1 MKPHVTQRD
10 PTPTE
15 QGEHPNRVSSYVTLL
30 LGKEM
35 QPFFRGEPKSDCNA
49 VLSRKAAR
57 VQVANGATNFVSAA
71 RLLVC
76 PYVCI
81 SMYGCLQPTWPSGL
95 CVCVCVHACVYACMS
110 AYLSFC
116 LSVSPSGPIC
126 VGMHVLCRQTC
137 LVSIISCTGKCRC
150 LYFVP
155 LAACSLAS
163 VSFGLRRSLM
173 YVLYS
178 A

>member
-1 MKPHVTQRD
+1 MKPHDTQRD

-30 LGKEM
+30 LGKET
-35 QPFFRGEPKSDCNA
+35 QPFFRGEPKSDYNA

-57 VQVANGATNFVSAA
+57 VQVSNGATNFVSAA

-95 CVCVCVHACVYACMS
+95 CVCVCACMCVCLYVCISVFLSGCQSVWSYMCWHACFVQTN
-110 AYLSFC
+110 LS
-116 LSVSPSGPIC
+116 
-126 VGMHVLCRQTC
+126 
-137 LVSIISCTGKCRC
+137 GKHNI
-150 LYFVP
+150 
-155 LAACSLAS
+155 
-163 VSFGLRRSLM
+163 M
-173 YVLYS
+173 YGEV
-178 A
+178 